1 MKYLLALLTV
11 FICTVLTAQ
20 EVPYDVSVFDLTEGV
35 SGTNIREMVTLGDHL
50 LIRTQQE
57 DGLKHDILL
66 TTEGLIVDTLI
77 TAGDTP
83 FPASGFFL
91 GVTENRYYYAIG
103 VYFDSL
109 LEVDIET
116 NVMRLRN
123 DVYIRNETDQTGNAT
138 MLNGKV
144 YVAALRILDGSS
156 QTIHDLLEIAPLSGQ
171 TAVIVS
177 DTLTSLLAPSNL
189 NLESDETYV
198 YFTHNGEEGAAPSA
212 YDPVTQTII
221 PIGPAEPETHF
232 NFVSIGDQIFVQY
245 AHGAGMDSPLY
256 PVSVNGLE
264 TNVPIIPGT
273 DFQNVV
279 DLENTYLCL
288 AFEEMLYSVN
298 KLSRDTLILFN
309 GSEIFPVITQI
320 SAREALFIRRNGSST
335 TRHSLWRTD
344 GTSAGTRKV
353 LDLPP
358 NVMAPYEKIVAFGRY
373 FAFTMRAGRKLFL
386 FDPVTESLELT
397 PFSPQ
402 ILSGDVL
409 SIEGELFINNTD
421 PLVGQEIHRITP
433 TDQLLTS
440 GIVFYDSNGDGLQGD
455 NEPGIAGAPIMVSGD
470 SNRTLYTGPDGT
482 FKLPVRDSGRYLL
495 ESLPPDCYQQ
505 LTTPSA
511 YDIEYFPD
519 STYALSFGYAT
530 FGGEASLRAFVFSS
544 TIRCGFEQNFYLTVF
559 NDGCQSLA
567 GEGSVNFPE
576 EMTFINADAEP
587 LSNEDNTMF
596 FAFDTLLPGQTQRLR
611 IRFRLP
617 DENFAGQDIIL
628 GAAAS
633 AETVEGATVQSDSF
647 VYRQTLRCAI
657 DPNDKQ
663 VAPRRT
669 EPSNS
674 NYTQTDEALRYT
686 IRFQNTGNDTA
697 FTVRIQDHISES
709 LNLQTFKPLSAS
721 HSYTVSVRNDR
732 TLTFLFENIFLPDST
747 TNLSESQGF
756 VAFEINSQTGLE
768 DFSTIENSA
777 SIYFDYNQP
786 VVTNT
791 VSSTIVEFLDQDQD
805 GFLFYEECN
814 DTNPNINPNATEI
827 PGNGIDENC
836 DDLDEFPVNTI
847 SQLPGILRA
856 YPNPV
861 AEKLY
866 LSYSDGTP
874 LTGELYNAKGVR
886 LRSFMLRRSQ
896 ELDLTSLP
904 AGLYLLLFHDPLTGR
919 QKMLKL
925 VRT

>member
-11 FICTVLTAQ
+11 FTYTVLTAQ

-35 SGTNIREMVTLGDHL
+35 SGTNIREMVTLGDRL

-57 DGLKHDILL
+57 DGLTHDILL

-77 TAGDTP
+77 TAEDTP
-83 FPASGFFL
+83 FPSSGFFL

-123 DVYIRNETDQTGNAT
+123 DVYIRNEADQTGNAT

-144 YVAALRILDGSS
+144 YVASLRFLDGSS
-156 QTIHDLLEIAPLSGQ
+156 QTIRDLLEIAPLSGQ

-189 NLESDETYV
+189 SLESDETYV

-232 NFVSIGDQIFVQY
+232 YFVSIGDQIFVLY
-245 AHGAGMDSPLY
+245 SRGPGMDSPLY

-288 AFEEMLYSVN
+288 AFEEILYSVN
-298 KLSRDTLILFN
+298 KLSRDTLILLN
-309 GSEIFPVITQI
+309 SREIFPVITQI
-320 SAREALFIRRNGSST
+320 SAREALFIRHNESSS

-358 NVMAPYEKIVAFGRY
+358 NVMAPYEKTVAFARY

-402 ILSGDVL
+402 ILSDDVL
-409 SIEGELFINNTD
+409 SIESELFIKNAD
-421 PLVGQEIHRITP
+421 PLLGQEIHRITP

-482 FKLPVRDSGRYLL
+482 FRLPVRDSGRYLL

-544 TIRCGFEQNFYLTVF
+544 AIRCGFEQDFHLTVL

-697 FTVRIQDHISES
+697 FTVRIQDQISES

-721 HSYTVSVRNDR
+721 HSYTVSIRNDR
-732 TLTFLFENIFLPDST
+732 TLIFLFENIFLPDST
-747 TNLSESQGF
+747 TNLPESQGF
-756 VAFEINSQTGLE
+756 VSFEINSQTGLE
-768 DFSTIENSA
+768 DFSAIENSA
-777 SIYFDYNQP
+777 GIYFDYNQP
-786 VVTNT
+786 VITNT

-874 LTGELYNAKGVR
+874 LIGELYSAKGVR
-886 LRSFMLRRSQ
+886 LRSFMLRRAQ
-896 ELDLTSLP
+896 ELDLTLLP